1 MFVGSP
7 ARKEEVGENME
18 GLRKDNAE
26 GQRRKRRGENRNRK
40 VKMEKDEKNGEEE
53 GKRMERI

>member
-1 MFVGSP
+1 
-7 ARKEEVGENME
+7 ME
-18 GLRKDNAE
+18 GSRRDNAE